1 MVEVKEKTEKEE
13 AKKVESENFGL
24 DIEEMAKAGLHF
36 GHRVSK
42 IHPQMMPYLAG
53 ARNTVHLID
62 LEKTKEKFE
71 SALKFIQQLISENKI
86 LLLVGTKIQVKE
98 LVKEVAVASGL
109 PYVIERWLGG
119 TFTNFG
125 VMKKRVEYMKELE
138 QKLANSEI
146 MQKYKKKEKAKME
159 QELRELKLKFEGIK
173 NLEKLPDAIFVFDMK
188 KDNLA
193 VKEARMKGVKVV
205 AISDTNTDP
214 SLADYPIPAN
224 DDAISSLK
232 YILDKVKE
240 VILKAKS
247 EIRDQKPETNPNVP
261 NSKSQI

>member
-1 MVEVKEKTEKEE
+1 MAKTKEIEIKIDT
-13 AKKVESENFGL
+13 
-24 DIEEMAKAGLHF
+24 EEMAKAGLHF
-36 GHRVSK
+36 GHRISK
-42 IHPQMMPYLAG
+42 IHPKMMPYLAG
-53 ARNTVHLID
+53 ARNTVHLIN

-98 LVKEVAVASGL
+98 LVKEVALICGL
-109 PYVIERWLGG
+109 PYVVERWLGG

-146 MQKYKKKEKAKME
+146 MQKYKKKEKAEME
-159 QELRELKLKFEGIK
+159 QELRELNLKFEGIK

-188 KDNLA
+188 KDALS
-193 VKEARMKGVKVV
+193 VKEARVKGVKVIG
-205 AISDTNTDP
+205 ISDTNTDP

-224 DDAISSLK
+224 DDAISSVK
-232 YILDKVKE
+232 YIAEKVKE
-240 VILKAKS
+240 AILKAKTR
-247 EIRDQKPETNPNVP
+247 E
-261 NSKSQI
+261 